1 METKI
6 ANIEE
11 DTDFNHSLQC
21 IHCKCLL
28 NGKPWLSVNYE
39 EKIYNACKY
48 NCGVKMHL
56 YVGTTYWEKV
66 INKED
71 FNEPR
76 PVFQVRNITDITT
89 GFDME
94 QIRYEI
100 AKEDERIRLIEENYE
115 NESSNSDEEYFE

>member
-1 METKI
+1 
-6 ANIEE
+6 
-11 DTDFNHSLQC
+11 
-21 IHCKCLL
+21 
-28 NGKPWLSVNYE
+28 
-39 EKIYNACKY
+39 
-48 NCGVKMHL
+48 MHL
-56 YVGTTYWEKV
+56 YVGTNYWEKV

>member
-56 YVGTTYWEKV
+56 YVGTNYWEKV

-76 PVFQVRNITDITT
+76 PVFQVRNITDIT
-89 GFDME
+89 
-94 QIRYEI
+94 
-100 AKEDERIRLIEENYE
+100 RIRLIEENYE